1 MLWFQ
6 NVLQAK
12 VMLLL
17 DLGKQYGWDELVGF
31 VAIFK
36 IWLIEFEKIDLDG
49 DRAISIL
56 FDQYIITLAR
66 CWPGL

>member
-1 MLWFQ
+1 
-6 NVLQAK
+6 
-12 VMLLL
+12 MLLL